1 MRMSFFIFLKYVIID
16 EHGKMCLAIT
26 KCTIPTRVT
35 EKEEKHYEYFSPF
48 DFSG

>member
-1 MRMSFFIFLKYVIID
+1 MNMGNCALRWF
-16 EHGKMCLAIT
+16 AAR
-26 KCTIPTRVT
+26 IPVRVT

>member
-1 MRMSFFIFLKYVIID
+1 MSFFIFLKYVIID
-16 EHGKMCLAIT
+16 KHGKLCLAVMNGT
-26 KCTIPTRVT
+26 VPVRVT